1 MHGLDT
7 DELAKIKKVL
17 IVGSGGREHCI
28 GWKIAQSPRVG
39 KVYYAPGNGGT
50 ESNAPISLYDFDGLR
65 KFAKDNYCLTVVG
78 PEKPLDQG
86 IVDLFLEEQLPIFG
100 PNKEASKLESSKVFS
115 KKLMQK
121 NGIPT
126 APFSVFSDPK
136 EAEEYVSS
144 LSKPPVVKL
153 DGLAQGKGV
162 VVSDSIGEA
171 VLAVRDL
178 TKENQSENEG
188 NGIIVE
194 DRLYGDEISLI
205 CLCDGHSI
213 IPLASSQDHKR
224 VGNNDQGPNTGGM
237 GAYSPAP
244 FITGQLFDK
253 IMKEIM
259 DPTLSALNK
268 TGISF
273 KGFLYAGLLIERITS
288 QPYVLE
294 FNVRMGDPECQSI
307 IPRME
312 SDLMDYLV
320 ATIEGRLKSM
330 PPIKWTNQ
338 HSVCVVMT
346 SNGYPGR
353 YQTGKEIRGL
363 DRLYGDFAHI
373 FHSGT
378 IKDSEGK
385 LLTNGGRVLSVTGL
399 GDNIGIAMDRAYS
412 VVRNIHWGYNEEYY
426 RTDIGYN
433 AVRINKTR
441 LDLR

>member
-1 MHGLDT
+1 
-7 DELAKIKKVL
+7 
-17 IVGSGGREHCI
+17 
-28 GWKIAQSPRVG
+28 
-39 KVYYAPGNGGT
+39 
-50 ESNAPISLYDFDGLR
+50 
-65 KFAKDNYCLTVVG
+65 
-78 PEKPLDQG
+78 
-86 IVDLFLEEQLPIFG
+86 
-100 PNKEASKLESSKVFS
+100 
-115 KKLMQK
+115 
-121 NGIPT
+121 
-126 APFSVFSDPK
+126 
-136 EAEEYVSS
+136 
-144 LSKPPVVKL
+144 
-153 DGLAQGKGV
+153 
-162 VVSDSIGEA
+162 
-171 VLAVRDL
+171 
-178 TKENQSENEG
+178 
-188 NGIIVE
+188 
-194 DRLYGDEISLI
+194 
-205 CLCDGHSI
+205 
-213 IPLASSQDHKR
+213 
-224 VGNNDQGPNTGGM
+224 
-237 GAYSPAP
+237 
-244 FITGQLFDK
+244 
-253 IMKEIM
+253 
-259 DPTLSALNK
+259 
-268 TGISF
+268 
-273 KGFLYAGLLIERITS
+273 
-288 QPYVLE
+288 
-294 FNVRMGDPECQSI
+294 
-307 IPRME
+307 ME